1 MTRYDIIID
10 TYIGYHPATKSAVR
24 EALEERPSAPVNVRI
39 NSYGG
44 DVQHALDI
52 RQQFIDHG
60 NITVS
65 IFGMTA
71 SAATILA
78 MGAKHIRMS
87 RYALMLV
94 HRCSGWVDTWGQ
106 MNAEELAEAI
116 ERLTQ
121 RQADLST
128 IDCVM
133 ASLYAARTGRSAQEM
148 AATMARA
155 AWLTA
160 EECLQLGLIDEIIE
174 EGEPAQVSAAL
185 GEDFQACGLPLPAIN
200 AQPSAVNSQINQP
213 TTNIMN
219 EETKNTPAAPE
230 AAEAPKNIVAELTAE
245 RDALSA
251 QVNALTDERN
261 VLQEQVNQL
270 SAQVEALQQA
280 DGADTDEIEDA
291 SEADDAP
298 SASLAVEMYETLKTI
313 L

>member
-10 TYIGYHPATKSAVR
+10 TYIGYYPATKSAVR
-24 EALEERPSAPVNVRI
+24 QALEEKPSAPVNVRI

-78 MGAKHIRMS
+78 MGAKRIRMS

-94 HRCSGWVDTWGQ
+94 HRCSGWVEAWGQ

-116 ERLTQ
+116 ERLTH

-133 ASLYAARTGRSAQEM
+133 ASLYAARTGRSAKEM
-148 AATMARA
+148 AEIMARA

-174 EGEPAQVSAAL
+174 EGEPAEVSAAL

-200 AQPSAVNSQINQP
+200 PQP
-213 TTNIMN
+213 TNHTQSIQTNNIMN
-219 EETKNTPAAPE
+219 EQTTPTPTAAATE
-230 AAEAPKNIVAELTAE
+230 AQENIVSSLTAE
-245 RDALSA
+245 RDTLTA
-251 QVNALTDERN
+251 QVNALTAERDD
-261 VLQEQVNQL
+261 LQEQVNRL
-270 SAQVEALQQA
+270 TAQVEALQQA
-280 DGADTDEIEDA
+280 DGADTEEIEDTSDA
-291 SEADDAP
+291 DEAPA
-298 SASLAVEMYETLKTI
+298 ASLAVEMYEQLKTI

>member
-78 MGAKHIRMS
+78 MGAKRIRMS

-200 AQPSAVNSQINQP
+200 PQP
-213 TTNIMN
+213 TNHTQSIQTNNIMN

-230 AAEAPKNIVAELTAE
+230 AAEAQESIVAELTAE

-261 VLQEQVNQL
+261 ALQEQVNQL

-280 DGADTDEIEDA
+280 DGAETDEIEDA

>member
-10 TYIGYHPATKSAVR
+10 TYIGYYPATKSAVR
-24 EALEERPSAPVNVRI
+24 QALEEKPSAPVNVRI
-39 NSYGG
+39 YSYGG

-78 MGAKHIRMS
+78 MGAKRIRMS

-94 HRCSGWVDTWGQ
+94 HRCSGWVEAWGQ

-116 ERLTQ
+116 ERLTH

-133 ASLYAARTGRSAQEM
+133 ASLYAARTGRSVKEM
-148 AATMARA
+148 AEIMARA

-174 EGEPAQVSAAL
+174 EGEPAEVSAAL

-200 AQPSAVNSQINQP
+200 PQP
-213 TTNIMN
+213 TNHTQSIQTNNIMN
-219 EETKNTPAAPE
+219 EQTTPTPTAAAPE
-230 AAEAPKNIVAELTAE
+230 AQENIVSSLTAE
-245 RDALSA
+245 RD
-251 QVNALTDERN
+251 
-261 VLQEQVNQL
+261 
-270 SAQVEALQQA
+270 
-280 DGADTDEIEDA
+280 
-291 SEADDAP
+291 
-298 SASLAVEMYETLKTI
+298 SLLK
-313 L
+313 